1 MLVTRQDFKAPVL
14 AEAKS
19 SEFRGASYDDC
30 FAVFR
35 LDFCNRVDWCYKLKR
50 AILLVKNVVT
60 RLPRGKKWLKL
71 ASVETITLEQL
82 KRCTTSRE
90 TKEEMDDNLET
101 KGNWLPDHLLFK
113 IFLLLPAET
122 LCGLRCVCKS
132 LLNMI
137 NSPTFVEAHFRQSET
152 VLITESSVH
161 EEIIHSDF
169 PLPSNKTECYFHFWD
184 ILSGKGHRVCMP
196 DNLRNI
202 ECILAACNG
211 LVLVKIRNG
220 GGLVVINPSTR
231 NHIRV
236 PLGTVGFGTECYG
249 FMFSNFTG
257 AYKVVH
263 LFRESRNIRC
273 EILNLTTRSWHAVDG
288 PNSKEFVLIT
298 TRRSV
303 SAVGAL
309 YWLPQ
314 SEGCKHVVS
323 LGFHD
328 EKFLTIPLPICST
341 KNDRLVEIGGSLS
354 FVTHATLNLIQVWI
368 LKSGNW
374 LKRYSI
380 NRLYDI
386 TGFVPLCA
394 STKEIVF
401 EREEGYALLH
411 VYNFEAEEMEEV
423 NFKGTKRIKDLYM
436 PHVKSLVSWDSPQL

>member
-1 MLVTRQDFKAPVL
+1 MRDRWQRGNKWFKL
-14 AEAKS
+14 S
-19 SEFRGASYDDC
+19 
-30 FAVFR
+30 
-35 LDFCNRVDWCYKLKR
+35 
-50 AILLVKNVVT
+50 
-60 RLPRGKKWLKL
+60 
-71 ASVETITLEQL
+71 SVETIALEQL
-82 KRCTTSRE
+82 KQSTTSRE

-101 KGNWLPDHLLFK
+101 KGNWLPDDLLFK
-113 IFLLLPAET
+113 VFLLLPAET

-137 NSPTFVEAHFRQSET
+137 NSPAFVEAHFHQSEM
-152 VLITESSVH
+152 VLITENSFH
-161 EEIIHSDF
+161 KEIVRTPF
-169 PLPSNKTECYFHFWD
+169 PLPSDKNECYFQSWD
-184 ILSGKGHRVCMP
+184 IHSGKGHKACMP

-202 ECILAACNG
+202 KCILAACNG
-211 LVLVKIRNG
+211 LVLAEIRRN

-231 NHIRV
+231 NHTRV
-236 PLGTVGFGTECYG
+236 PLGTICCVQECYG
-249 FMFSNFTG
+249 FMFSHFTG

-263 LFRESRNIRC
+263 LFRDTSRNILC

-288 PNSKEFVLIT
+288 PNSEKFGSIKT
-298 TRRSV
+298 HRSV

-314 SEGCKHVVS
+314 IEGCNHIVS

-328 EKFLTIPLPICST
+328 EKFLTVPLPISST

-368 LKSGNW
+368 LNSGNW

-394 STKEIVF
+394 SIKEIF
-401 EREEGYALLH
+401 FQRGGYPLLH
-411 VYNFEAEEMEEV
+411 IYNFEAEEMQEV
-423 NFKGTKRIKDLYM
+423 GFEGTNRVEDLYM
-436 PHVKSLVSWDSPQL
+436 PIVKSLISWDM